1 MKKGVIKVGDWKA
14 IEEAIGSL
22 EGVINVKV
30 VGEEEIKEIHV
41 LSKPSKP
48 PKLLARDIETL
59 LQARFN
65 LAIDHKKISIVA
77 FDLEEEKKAS
87 GLRPVLWGLS
97 WKKNLQI
104 FQVEVE
110 IKLADKLYRGVAT
123 GSASSSRTCYS
134 LVVQATLECLNQR
147 IGNLVFAPRGVLV
160 QRFGELE
167 VVLAFVDC
175 NIPRKEETLVG
186 ATLVKEDIY
195 QAVARA
201 VLDAVNRKLIFY
213 IPREGE
219 EGGSSL
225 ANK

>member
-1 MKKGVIKVGDWKA
+1 MIKVGDWRV

-22 EGVINVKV
+22 EGIINAKV
-30 VGEEEIKEIHV
+30 VGEEEIREIHV
-41 LSKPSKP
+41 LSKPSKS

-65 LAIDHKKISIVA
+65 LVVDHKKISIVA
-77 FDLEEEKKAS
+77 FDVEEEKKES

-97 WKKNLQI
+97 WKKNPQT

-110 IKLADKLYRGVAT
+110 IKLADKLYRGMAT
-123 GSASSSRTCYS
+123 GGAFISRNCYS
-134 LVVQATLECLNQR
+134 LVVQATLQCLNQR
-147 IGNLVFAPRGVLV
+147 MGNVVFAPRGVLI
-160 QRFGELE
+160 QRLGDLE
-167 VVLAFVDC
+167 VALSFVDC
-175 NIPRKEETLVG
+175 NIPQREETLVG
-186 ATLVKEDIY
+186 ATLVKEDTY

-201 VLDAVNRKLIFY
+201 TLDAVNRKLIFY
-213 IPREGE
+213 IPQEGE

>member
-1 MKKGVIKVGDWKA
+1 VIKVGDWKTV
-14 IEEAIGSL
+14 EEAIGSI

-65 LAIDHKKISIVA
+65 LEIDHKKISIVA
-77 FDLEEEKKAS
+77 FDLEEEKKES

-97 WKKNLQI
+97 WKKNPQT

-110 IKLADKLYRGVAT
+110 IKLSDKLYRGMVT
-123 GSASSSRTCYS
+123 GSVSNSRNCYS

-147 IGNLVFAPRGVLV
+147 IGNVVFAPRGVLI
-160 QRFGELE
+160 QRLGDLE
-167 VVLAFVDC
+167 VALAFVDC
-175 NIPRKEETLVG
+175 NIPQREEMLVG
-186 ATLVKEDIY
+186 QLW
-195 QAVARA
+195 
-201 VLDAVNRKLIFY
+201 
-213 IPREGE
+213 
-219 EGGSSL
+219 
-225 ANK
+225 